1 MSRSDRCSVRCNKRS
16 SKCVTT
22 TGGTENEIEG
32 QPSDDRRSSSI
43 VVAGGGAAGARG
55 VEQGPRGY
63 KKQDWANAVKEFEE
77 VTKTNPDYA
86 GAYYML
92 GVSQRALGQ
101 LSPAIASLRK
111 SVELDG
117 SQASYKIALGQ
128 ALLQADR
135 YQDAYELLK
144 PLSMSSMDASHRS
157 SYALLFAQAA
167 TKTNRPGEAVNVLTT
182 QARADSRNYRLQ
194 QALGSAYTANGEE
207 AKAFEAYKKAF
218 DLNPKDGTSARNA
231 VKAAISVARRSS
243 SDASKSNYYNQAGQI
258 ADRLANSSPTFEHQ
272 LLAGEAWLGAK
283 QYEKA
288 QGWFDKAKAQQ
299 SSNTLVFYYLAQC
312 KTQMNQLNP
321 ALADLQQALKIGA
334 SGKLRTQVYNQGG
347 FIYDKKKDYDNAIRW
362 YQEAGNQSM
371 VRQMQE
377 KKEQAAQNVAADR
390 ECAEFK
396 RTIAALRL
404 QVDELQKI
412 GDNDSAQQ
420 LLDQLPA
427 LEKDYAERCR

>member
-1 MSRSDRCSVRCNKRS
+1 MKSRVSRA
-16 SKCVTT
+16 T
-22 TGGTENEIEG
+22 I
-32 QPSDDRRSSSI
+32 
-43 VVAGGGAAGARG
+43 AGAAALLLLAAALPAHAEWNKGLEA
-55 VEQGPRGY
+55 Y
-63 KKQDWANAVKEFEE
+63 KKKDWANAVKEFEE

-128 ALLQADR
+128 ALLQADQ
-135 YQDAYELLK
+135 YQNAYELLK

-167 TKTNRPGEAVNVLTT
+167 TKTNRPGEAIGVLTT

-194 QALGSAYTANGEE
+194 QALGSAYTASGDE
-207 AKAFEAYKKAF
+207 AKAFEAYKSAY
-218 DLNPKDGTSARNA
+218 DLNAKDATSARNA

-243 SDASKSNYYNQAGQI
+243 SNSSKSNYYNQAGQI
-258 ADRLANSSPTFEHQ
+258 ADRLANASPTFEHQ

-283 QYEKA
+283 QYQKA
-288 QGWFDKAKAQQ
+288 QASFDKARSQQ
-299 SSNTLVFYYLAQC
+299 SNNALVYYYLAQC
-312 KTQMNQLNP
+312 KTQINQLNP
-321 ALADLQQALKIGA
+321 ALADLQQALRIGA
-334 SGKLRTQVYNQGG
+334 SGKLRNQIYNQGA
-347 FIYDKKKDYDNAIRW
+347 FIYDKKKDYNNAISW

-371 VRQMQE
+371 VRQME
-377 KKEQAAQNVAADR
+377 DKKSKAAQNQAADK
-390 ECAEFK
+390 ECADFK
-396 RTIAALRL
+396 KTIAALRL

-427 LEKDYAERCR
+427 LEKDYSERCR

>member
-1 MSRSDRCSVRCNKRS
+1 MKSRVSRA
-16 SKCVTT
+16 T
-22 TGGTENEIEG
+22 I
-32 QPSDDRRSSSI
+32 
-43 VVAGGGAAGARG
+43 AGAAALLLLAAALPAHAEWNKGLEA
-55 VEQGPRGY
+55 Y
-63 KKQDWANAVKEFEE
+63 KKKDWANAVKEFEE

-128 ALLQADR
+128 ALLQAD
-135 YQDAYELLK
+135 QFQNAYELLK
-144 PLSMSSMDASHRS
+144 PLSMSSMEASHRS

-167 TKTNRPGEAVNVLTT
+167 TKTNRPGEAIGVLAT
-182 QARADSRNYRLQ
+182 QVRADSRNYRLQ
-194 QALGSAYTANGEE
+194 QALGSAYTANGDE

-218 DLNPKDGTSARNA
+218 DLNPKDATSARNA

-243 SDASKSNYYNQAGQI
+243 SSSNKSNYYNQAGQV
-258 ADRLANSSPTFEHQ
+258 ADRLANGSPTFEHQ

-283 QYEKA
+283 QYQKA
-288 QGWFDKAKAQQ
+288 QGWFDMARAQQ
-299 SSNTLVFYYLAQC
+299 SSNALVYYYLAQC
-312 KTQMNQLNP
+312 KTQRNQLNP

-347 FIYDKKKDYDNAIRW
+347 FIYDKKKDYNNAISW
-362 YQEAGNQSM
+362 YREAGNQSM
-371 VRQMQE
+371 VRQME
-377 KKEQAAQNVAADR
+377 DKKSKAAQNVTAER

-396 RTIAALRL
+396 RKIDALRL

-412 GDNDSAQQ
+412 GDHDSAQQ
-420 LLDQLPA
+420 LLEQLPL
-427 LEKDYAERCR
+427 LEKDYSERCR

>member
-1 MSRSDRCSVRCNKRS
+1 MKSRVSRA
-16 SKCVTT
+16 T
-22 TGGTENEIEG
+22 I
-32 QPSDDRRSSSI
+32 
-43 VVAGGGAAGARG
+43 AGAAALLLLAAALPAHAEWGKGLEA
-55 VEQGPRGY
+55 Y
-63 KKQDWANAVKEFEE
+63 KKKDWANAVKEFEE

-128 ALLQADR
+128 ALLQADQ
-135 YQDAYELLK
+135 YQNAYELLK

-167 TKTNRPGEAVNVLTT
+167 TKTNRPGEAIGVLTT

-194 QALGSAYTANGEE
+194 QALGSAYTASGDE
-207 AKAFEAYKKAF
+207 AKAFEAYKSAY
-218 DLNPKDGTSARNA
+218 DLNAKDATSARNA

-243 SDASKSNYYNQAGQI
+243 SNSSKSDYYNQAGQI
-258 ADRLANSSPTFEHQ
+258 ADRLSNASPTFEHQ

-283 QYEKA
+283 QYQKA
-288 QGWFDKAKAQQ
+288 QASFDKARSQQ
-299 SSNTLVFYYLAQC
+299 SNSLVYYYLAQC

-334 SGKLRTQVYNQGG
+334 SGKLRNQIYNQGG
-347 FIYDKKKDYDNAIRW
+347 FIYDKKKDYSNAINW

-371 VRQMQE
+371 VRQME
-377 KKEQAAQNVAADR
+377 DKKSKAAQNKTADR

-396 RTIAALRL
+396 KTIAALRL

-427 LEKDYAERCR
+427 LEKDYSERCR

>member
-1 MSRSDRCSVRCNKRS
+1 MKSRVSRA
-16 SKCVTT
+16 T
-22 TGGTENEIEG
+22 I
-32 QPSDDRRSSSI
+32 
-43 VVAGGGAAGARG
+43 AGAAALLLLVAALPAHAEWNKGLEA
-55 VEQGPRGY
+55 Y
-63 KKQDWANAVKEFEE
+63 KKKDWANAVKEFEE

-128 ALLQADR
+128 ALLQADQ
-135 YQDAYELLK
+135 YQNAYELLK
-144 PLSMSSMDASHRS
+144 PLSMSSMEASHRS

-167 TKTNRPGEAVNVLTT
+167 TKTNRPGEAIGVLAT
-182 QARADSRNYRLQ
+182 QVRADSRNYRLQ
-194 QALGSAYTANGEE
+194 QALGSAYTANGDE

-218 DLNPKDGTSARNA
+218 DLNPKDAASARNA

-243 SDASKSNYYNQAGQI
+243 SSSSKSNYYNQAGQV
-258 ADRLANSSPTFEHQ
+258 ADRLANGSPTFEHQ

-283 QYEKA
+283 QYQKA
-288 QGWFDKAKAQQ
+288 EGWFDKARAQQ
-299 SSNTLVFYYLAQC
+299 SSNALVYFYLAQC
-312 KTQMNQLNP
+312 KTQRNQLNP

-347 FIYDKKKDYDNAIRW
+347 FIYDKKKDYNNAISW

-371 VRQMQE
+371 VRQME
-377 KKEQAAQNVAADR
+377 DKKGKAAQNVAAER

-396 RTIAALRL
+396 RKIDALRL

-420 LLDQLPA
+420 LLEQLPA
-427 LEKDYAERCR
+427 LEKDYSERCR

>member
-1 MSRSDRCSVRCNKRS
+1 MKSRFSRAA
-16 SKCVTT
+16 
-22 TGGTENEIEG
+22 I
-32 QPSDDRRSSSI
+32 
-43 VVAGGGAAGARG
+43 AGAAALLLLAAALPAHAEWNKGLEA
-55 VEQGPRGY
+55 Y
-63 KKQDWANAVKEFEE
+63 KAKDWANAVKEFEE

-128 ALLQADR
+128 ALLQADQ
-135 YQDAYELLK
+135 YQNAYELLK
-144 PLSMSSMDASHRS
+144 PLSMSSMEASHRS

-167 TKTNRPGEAVNVLTT
+167 TKTNRPGEAIGVLTT

-194 QALGSAYTANGEE
+194 QALGSAYTANGDE
-207 AKAFEAYKKAF
+207 AKAFDAYKKAF
-218 DLNPKDGTSARNA
+218 DLNSKDATSARNA

-243 SDASKSNYYNQAGQI
+243 SSSSKSNYYNQAGQV
-258 ADRLANSSPTFEHQ
+258 ADRLANASPTFEHK

-283 QYEKA
+283 QYQKA
-288 QGWFDKAKAQQ
+288 QGWFDKARAQQ
-299 SSNTLVFYYLAQC
+299 SSNAIVYYYLAQC
-312 KTQMNQLNP
+312 KTQLNQLNP
-321 ALADLQQALKIGA
+321 ALADLQQALKMRPA
-334 SGKLRTQVYNQGG
+334 GKLRTQIYNQGG
-347 FIYDKKKDYDNAIRW
+347 FIYDKKKDYNNAVSW

-371 VRQMQE
+371 VAQMRD
-377 KKEQAAQNVAADR
+377 KKEKAAQNQAADK

-396 RTIAALRL
+396 KTIAALRL

-420 LLDQLPA
+420 LLEQLPA

>member
-1 MSRSDRCSVRCNKRS
+1 MKSRVSRA
-16 SKCVTT
+16 T
-22 TGGTENEIEG
+22 I
-32 QPSDDRRSSSI
+32 
-43 VVAGGGAAGARG
+43 AGAAALLLLAAALPAHAEWNKGLEA
-55 VEQGPRGY
+55 Y
-63 KKQDWANAVKEFEE
+63 KKKDWANAVKEFEE

-128 ALLQADR
+128 ALLQADQ
-135 YQDAYELLK
+135 YQNAYELLK

-167 TKTNRPGEAVNVLTT
+167 TKTNRPGEAIGVLTT

-194 QALGSAYTANGEE
+194 QALGSAYTASGDE
-207 AKAFEAYKKAF
+207 AKAFEAYKSAY
-218 DLNPKDGTSARNA
+218 DLNAKDATSARNA

-243 SDASKSNYYNQAGQI
+243 SNSSKSNYYNQAGQI
-258 ADRLANSSPTFEHQ
+258 ADRLANASPTFEHQ

-283 QYEKA
+283 QYQKA
-288 QGWFDKAKAQQ
+288 QASFDKARSQQ
-299 SSNTLVFYYLAQC
+299 SNNALVYYYLAQC
-312 KTQMNQLNP
+312 KTQINQLNP

-334 SGKLRTQVYNQGG
+334 SGKLRNQIYNQGA
-347 FIYDKKKDYDNAIRW
+347 FIYDKKKDYNNAINW

-371 VRQMQE
+371 VRQME
-377 KKEQAAQNVAADR
+377 DKKGKAAQNQAADK

-396 RTIAALRL
+396 KTIAALRL

-427 LEKDYAERCR
+427 LEKDYSERCR

>member
-1 MSRSDRCSVRCNKRS
+1 MKSRVSRA
-16 SKCVTT
+16 T
-22 TGGTENEIEG
+22 I
-32 QPSDDRRSSSI
+32 
-43 VVAGGGAAGARG
+43 AGAAALLLLAAALPAHAEWNKGLEA
-55 VEQGPRGY
+55 Y
-63 KKQDWANAVKEFEE
+63 KKKDWANAVKEFEE

-128 ALLQADR
+128 ALLQADQ
-135 YQDAYELLK
+135 YQNAYELLK

-167 TKTNRPGEAVNVLTT
+167 TKTNRPGEAIGVLTT

-194 QALGSAYTANGEE
+194 QALGSAYTASGDE
-207 AKAFEAYKKAF
+207 AKAFEAYKSAY
-218 DLNPKDGTSARNA
+218 DLDPKDATSARNA

-243 SDASKSNYYNQAGQI
+243 SNSSKSNYYNQAGQI
-258 ADRLANSSPTFEHQ
+258 ADRLANASPTFEHQ

-283 QYEKA
+283 DYQKA
-288 QGWFDKAKAQQ
+288 QASFDKARAQQ
-299 SSNTLVFYYLAQC
+299 SNNALVYYYLAQC
-312 KTQMNQLNP
+312 KTQINQLNP

-334 SGKLRTQVYNQGG
+334 SGKLRTQIYNQGA
-347 FIYDKKKDYDNAIRW
+347 FIYDKKKDYNNAIRW

-371 VRQMQE
+371 VRQME
-377 KKEQAAQNVAADR
+377 DKKGKAAQNQAADK

-396 RTIAALRL
+396 KTIAALRI

-427 LEKDYAERCR
+427 LEKDYSERCR

>member
-1 MSRSDRCSVRCNKRS
+1 MKSRVSGA
-16 SKCVTT
+16 T
-22 TGGTENEIEG
+22 I
-32 QPSDDRRSSSI
+32 
-43 VVAGGGAAGARG
+43 AGAAVLLLLVAALPAHAEWNKGLEA
-55 VEQGPRGY
+55 Y
-63 KKQDWANAVKEFEE
+63 KTKDWANAVKEFEE

-135 YQDAYELLK
+135 YQNAYELLK
-144 PLSMSSMDASHRS
+144 PLSMSSMEASHRS

-167 TKTNRPGEAVNVLTT
+167 TKTNRPGEAVSVLTA
-182 QARADSRNYRLQ
+182 QVRADSRNYRLQ

-243 SDASKSNYYNQAGQI
+243 SNSSKSNYYNQAGGI
-258 ADRLANSSPTFEHQ
+258 AERLANSSPTFEHQ

-283 QYEKA
+283 QYQKA
-288 QGWFDKAKAQQ
+288 QGWFDKARAQQ
-299 SSNTLVFYYLAQC
+299 SSNTLVYYYLAQC

-334 SGKLRTQVYNQGG
+334 SGKLRSQVYNQGG

-371 VRQMQE
+371 VRQMQD
-377 KKEQAAQNVAADR
+377 KKEKAAQNVAADR

-420 LLDQLPA
+420 LLEQLPA

>member
-1 MSRSDRCSVRCNKRS
+1 MKSRVRRA
-16 SKCVTT
+16 T
-22 TGGTENEIEG
+22 I
-32 QPSDDRRSSSI
+32 
-43 VVAGGGAAGARG
+43 AGATALLLLAAALPAHAEWNNG
-55 VEQGPRGY
+55 LEAY
-63 KKQDWANAVKEFEE
+63 KKQDWATAVKEFEE

-117 SQASYKIALGQ
+117 SQSSYKIALGQ
-128 ALLQADR
+128 ALLQADQ
-135 YQDAYELLK
+135 YQNAYDLLK
-144 PLSMSSMDASHRS
+144 PLSMSSMEASHRS

-167 TKTNRPGEAVNVLTT
+167 TKTNRPGEAIGVLTT

-194 QALGSAYTANGEE
+194 QALGAAYTANNEE
-207 AKAFEAYKKAF
+207 AKAFDAYKKAF
-218 DLNPKDGTSARNA
+218 ELDPKDAASARNA

-243 SDASKSNYYNQAGQI
+243 SDSTKGNYYTQAGQI
-258 ADRLANSSPTFEHQ
+258 ADSLAGSSPTFEHQ

-283 QYEKA
+283 QYQKA
-288 QGWFDKAKAQQ
+288 MGWFDKARAQQ
-299 SSNTLVFYYLAQC
+299 SNNALPYYYLAQC
-312 KTQMNQLNP
+312 KTQLNQLNP
-321 ALADLQQALKIGA
+321 ALADLQQALKLNL
-334 SGKLRTQVYNQGG
+334 SGKLRTQIYNQGG
-347 FIYDKKKDYDNAIRW
+347 FIYDKKKDYNNAISW
-362 YQEAGNQSM
+362 YREAGNQKM
-371 VRQMQE
+371 VSEMTAKGE
-377 KKEQAAQNVAADR
+377 AAAQNKAADA